1 LREDYLA
8 QLESLKR
15 YLPSI
20 KDSRFRVVQMTGIT
34 SYGRCNE
41 TGKNLI
47 EKRCRRRDHQEI
59 TGILRSILKLRLQ
72 NWEIVK
78 RFVVEPFIKPHL
90 L

>member
-47 EKRCRRRDHQEI
+47 EKDVAAEI
-59 TGILRSILKLRLQ
+59 IKKLPEFLRSILKLRLQ
-72 NWEIVK
+72 NWK
-78 RFVVEPFIKPHL
+78 M
-90 L
+90 